1 MTFDIFLFV
10 WVLITLLISTSPN
23 LKVTET
29 VLGKQEMRHNMGFAI
44 MIFLP
49 VFLCVVFGDLRG
61 DLGVYVTGYKL
72 LNSSVSDVLA
82 NWSQYKGGG
91 FELIEVFIKQFFGDN
106 ITAFRMIIA
115 LIQSIPIVLV
125 YRKYSED
132 YALSIFLF
140 VANGYYDGW
149 MMNGVRQFLAVCIIF
164 AATPLMLKKKYLPL
178 AVVVVLLAYTVHQSA
193 IMMLAVIILAHFKPW
208 KYLTLCSF
216 VVFTIVLYLYVER
229 SLSDDLLSSSSGA
242 NPVRILISAVP
253 VALAFYGRKKIEE
266 QDNQLI
272 NMCIN
277 MSVITMLI
285 YVIATLTS
293 GLLTGRLPIYTSM
306 YNLILLP
313 YLVNR
318 VFNEHDSKVLR
329 TTMIIVYSLYFI
341 LDMFLL

>member
-1 MTFDIFLFV
+1 MTFDIFLFG
-10 WVLITLLISTSPN
+10 WVLITLFISTSPN

-29 VLGKQEMRHNMGFAI
+29 VLGKQVMRQNMTFAI
-44 MIFLP
+44 IVFLP
-49 VFLCVVFGDLRG
+49 VFFCVVFGDLRN
-61 DLGVYVTGYKL
+61 DLGGYVVGYQKL
-72 LNSSVSDVLA
+72 ESSVSDVFA
-82 NWSQYKGGG
+82 NWSQMRGGG
-91 FELIEVFIKQFFGDN
+91 FTLIEIYIKQFFGNDV
-106 ITAFRMIIA
+106 TAFRMIIA

-149 MMNGVRQFLAVCIIF
+149 MMNGVRQFISVCIIF

-178 AVVVVLLAYTVHQSA
+178 AIIVVLLAYTIHSSA
-193 IMMLAVIILAHFKPW
+193 IMMLAAVILVHFKPW
-208 KYLTLCSF
+208 KQLTLCSF
-216 VVFTIVLYLYVER
+216 VVFTIVLYLYVEH
-229 SLSDDLLSSSSGA
+229 SLSDDVLSTSNGS
-242 NPVRILISAVP
+242 NPVRIVISAVP
-253 VALAFYGRKKIEE
+253 VVLAYVGRKKIEE
-266 QDNQLI
+266 QNNQLI

-277 MSVITMLI
+277 MAVITMLI

-313 YLVNR
+313 YLVSN

-329 TTMIIVYSLYFI
+329 TTMIIVYSLYFL
-341 LDMFLL
+341 LDMFFI